1 MLKKETERNHKQIYS
16 IRKNKAY
23 GASSVLIGLMGSVF
37 LLGGLAPAVQAE
49 ENDAKPE
56 VKPTDASNSSK
67 TNASTVETDHLIIT
81 SSQSPE
87 SAIKPESISTD
98 APKLNE
104 ENPSTR
110 ILYLNQK
117 KKQLHRL
124 IQQRQQNQLKRKQR
138 NPNQVKRQRLLN
150 EQ

>member
-67 TNASTVETDHLIIT
+67 PNASTVETDHLIIT

-87 SAIKPESISTD
+87 SAIKPESTSTD

-104 ENPSTR
+104 ENPSTSAVKS
-110 ILYLNQK
+110 IENTVSQPK
-117 KKQLHRL
+117 EETTTPV
-124 IQQRQQNQLKRKQR
+124 
-138 NPNQVKRQRLLN
+138 NPNQVKRQLLLN
-150 EQ
+150 VQ